1 MNRFSWMATLLV
13 GLGLALCRPALA
25 TKFEINPGDESLVK
39 FTSKAPGET
48 FDGKTRA
55 VVGAID
61 VDPQALGDSL
71 TIAVSVEMAT
81 LDTGI
86 ALRNRHMCENHL
98 HTAKFPCATFEGAKI
113 LEGGGAALVAGEKH
127 RVTLTGRLTL
137 HGVTKE
143 VTLPVDLTWDGAGA
157 LRVASEFSVALPDYE
172 IPRPQFLMMKLS
184 EVQRVSVSVVA
195 TQAASGG

>member
-1 MNRFSWMATLLV
+1 MTHRWIVSVLV
-13 GLGLALCRPALA
+13 GLALARPAFA
-25 TKFEINPGDESLVK
+25 TKFEIDPGDANSVK

-55 VVGAID
+55 VYGAID

-71 TIAVSVEMAT
+71 TIVVNVEMAT

-98 HTAKFPCATFEGAKI
+98 HTAEFPVATFEGAKI
-113 LEGGGAALVAGEKH
+113 LEGGGAALTAGEKH
-127 RVTLTGRLTL
+127 RVTLAGRLTL
-137 HGVTKE
+137 HGVTKD
-143 VTLPVDLTWDGAGA
+143 VAVPVDLTWDGAGS
-157 LRVASEFSVALPDYE
+157 LRVASEFVVALPDYE

-184 EVQRVSVSVVA
+184 EVQKVTVSIVA